1 MLTILFIMSIITVI
15 RIINLLVHSN
25 QFLLTLLSL
34 ELLTLFMVVLI
45 INIFINSSIVLPSI
59 IIIIL
64 TIGACEASLGL
75 SIIVIISREF
85 GNDIIN
91 IVSMYKC

>member
-1 MLTILFIMSIITVI
+1 MSIITVI